1 MKIEELIEDALNK
14 YFTDYKD
21 YHLIILIAFVV
32 IIAILQI
39 AQGLWVNER
48 INKFKSALKKS
59 EIKFSKFS
67 EMQIEALNEIF
78 ELLTDFRQ
86 ISLLT
91 DKKLNTSSPELTKKI
106 TEKWL
111 ITYNNVYST
120 FSKKR
125 HILPKDIKQKFASI
139 LTELEKA
146 GKYVKSEKDLSAMFN
161 TWNNGE
167 VDFMGDEEER
177 YKLEMDVKTYKEDGL
192 LKGTIKNI
200 NEIRKQIEK
209 YFETI
214 K

>member
-1 MKIEELIEDALNK
+1 MEKLIEEALNK
-14 YFTDYKD
+14 YFEDFKE
-21 YHLIILIAFVV
+21 YHLIILIVFVV
-32 IIAILQI
+32 VIGLIQLIQGILVTQKI
-39 AQGLWVNER
+39 E
-48 INKFKSALKKS
+48 KFKNALKKS

-67 EMQIEALNEIF
+67 QMQIETLDEVF
-78 ELLTDFRQ
+78 ESVTEFRQ
-86 ISLLT
+86 ITLLV
-91 DKKLNTSSPELTKKI
+91 DKKLNSSSPELTKKI

-125 HILPKDIKQKFASI
+125 HILPKNIKEDFASI

-161 TWNNGE
+161 TWSNGE

-177 YKLEMDVKTYKEDGL
+177 YHLEMDVKTYKEDGL
-192 LKGTIKNI
+192 LKTTVENI
-200 NEIRKQIEK
+200 NKIRKQIEQ

-214 K
+214 N